1 MAWIWLGIGIV
12 AAAIGAGVITETL
25 AESRDRAKFP
35 PPGQMVDV
43 GGGRR
48 MHILCRGP
56 EPGATP
62 SAPMGP
68 TVIIEQGAGSPAM
81 LWWPLA
87 AKIAPFARICTYD
100 RAGYQWSDPA
110 PRTRSLQDR
119 VTDLHTLLAGAQ
131 IPGPPGGQYVLV
143 AHSFGG
149 PIARLYAQTYPDQI
163 AGMVLVDTPEEAV
176 IFRPSY
182 HAYARKIGL
191 FARALEVA
199 AHVGLVRFGLTFW
212 RTVPDG
218 FTPTEFATL
227 KSHLA
232 RPAFFRAMADDPAA
246 LERVPPDMQRP
257 GGFGT
262 LGDKPLVVLA
272 HGIPFPGPAAVLEE
286 GWAEGQQR
294 LAHLS
299 TRGELVH
306 ATHSNH
312 MIQSDEP
319 ELVIE
324 AIRQVV
330 NSKTV
335 KTKA

>member
-1 MAWIWLGIGIV
+1 MAWLWPSIGIV
-12 AAAIGAGVITETL
+12 AAAVAFGLIAESV
-25 AESRDRAKFP
+25 AESRDSAKFP
-35 PPGQMVDV
+35 PPGQMVDI

-48 MHILCRGP
+48 LHILCRGL
-56 EPGATP
+56 AQ
-62 SAPMGP
+62 GP

-81 LWWPLA
+81 LWGPIA

-100 RAGYQWSDPA
+100 RAGYEWSDPA

-119 VTDLHTLLAGAQ
+119 VTDLHTLLAGAE
-131 IPGPPGGQYVLV
+131 IPGPYVLV

-149 PIARLYAQTYPDQI
+149 PIARLYAAAYPDQV
-163 AGMVLVDTPEEAV
+163 AAMVLVDTPEEAV

-182 HAYARKIGL
+182 IAYASKIAL

-199 AHVGLVRFGLTFW
+199 ARLGLVRLGLTFW
-212 RTVPDG
+212 RTLPDS
-218 FTPTEFATL
+218 FTAAEFATL

-246 LERVPPDMQRP
+246 LARVPPAMQHP

-286 GWAEGQQR
+286 GWADGQER

-299 TRGELVH
+299 TSGELVH

-312 MIQSDEP
+312 MIQSDQP
-319 ELVIE
+319 ELVVE
-324 AIRQVV
+324 AIRKVV
-330 NSKTV
+330 EKVT
-335 KTKA
+335 KTKV

>member
-1 MAWIWLGIGIV
+1 MAWVWLSIGIV
-12 AAAIGAGVITETL
+12 GAAVSAGVITEKL
-25 AESRDRAKFP
+25 AEVRDRAKFP
-35 PPGQMVDV
+35 PPGQIVDV
-43 GGGRR
+43 GSGRR
-48 MHILCRGP
+48 MHILCRG
-56 EPGATP
+56 ATP
-62 SAPMGP
+62 GP
-68 TVIIEQGAGSPAM
+68 TLIIEQGAGSPSM
-81 LWWPLA
+81 LWWPIA
-87 AKIAPFARICTYD
+87 AQIAPFARICTYD

-131 IPGPPGGQYVLV
+131 IPGPFVLV

-149 PIARLYAQTYPDQI
+149 PIARLYAHTYPDQI

-182 HAYARKIGL
+182 VAYAGKIAV

-199 AHVGLVRFGLTFW
+199 AHVGLVRLGLTFW
-212 RTVPDG
+212 RTAPDG
-218 FTPTEFATL
+218 FTAAEFATL

-246 LERVPPDMQRP
+246 LERVPPAMQHP

-286 GWAEGQQR
+286 GWADGQER

-299 TRGELVH
+299 TSGELVH

-319 ELVIE
+319 ELIVE
-324 AIRQVV
+324 AIRRVV
-330 NSKTV
+330 EKVT
-335 KTKA
+335 KTKV